1 MAKGLKNACQGALAM
16 FLSAVIAAPPLAAE
30 EFKSPDIVVLGDSQ
44 LSFGAGP
51 VFLEFFQ
58 NIDQHC
64 GAGPQG
70 TTDYTQLGE
79 KSVAIFGV
87 RSTSLGSW
95 VARSRRGKA
104 AVCEVDK
111 KWKANAATFG
121 TVNTGKNK
129 YVQIG
134 KGRNYQF
141 CKKGQSPFE
150 AMFAE
155 GYYEPKLI
163 VMNFLGNSARRW
175 AEDKHQALADVTKA
189 MEQLPAGVPCIFL
202 TTAPTYKKK
211 TVDLRLKA
219 QENLKYAFMKAGSQ
233 CSFVEGFTPETI
245 AANQGN
251 RLYFRRNKS
260 GRVKDPFHPNQKAQE
275 NFFMVRTQDICHA
288 VHEQL
293 APKNTETAVLL
304 PAP

>member
-1 MAKGLKNACQGALAM
+1 MKTKLRKRLRAGVAM
-16 FLSAVIAAPPLAAE
+16 CLSAIIASGPVVAE
-30 EFKSPDIVVLGDSQ
+30 DFRSPDIVVLGDSQ
-44 LSFGAGP
+44 LSFGSGP
-51 VFLEFFQ
+51 VFLDFFQ
-58 NIDQHC
+58 NIEQHC
-64 GAGPQG
+64 GPGPDQS
-70 TTDYTQLGE
+70 TDYARLGD
-79 KSVAIFGV
+79 KSVAVFGV

-95 VARSRRGKA
+95 SARSRRGKG
-104 AVCEVDK
+104 AVCDVDK

-134 KGRNYQF
+134 QGRNYQF

-150 AMFAE
+150 AMFAN
-155 GYYEPKLI
+155 GYYTPKMI

-175 AEDKHQALADVTKA
+175 AEDKQQALADVTRT
-189 MEQLPAGVPCIFL
+189 MEQLPEGVPCVFM

-211 TVDLRLKA
+211 TVALRLKA
-219 QENLKYAFMKAGSQ
+219 QENLKYAFMKSGSH

-260 GRVKDPFHPNQKAQE
+260 GRVKDPFHPTQKAQE

-293 APKNTETAVLL
+293 APRNTETAALL
-304 PAP
+304 SAP